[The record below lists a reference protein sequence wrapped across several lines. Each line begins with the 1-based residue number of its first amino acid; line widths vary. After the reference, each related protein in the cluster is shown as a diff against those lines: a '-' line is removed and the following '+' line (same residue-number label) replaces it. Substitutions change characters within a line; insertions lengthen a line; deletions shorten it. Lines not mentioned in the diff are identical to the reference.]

1 MGMLNVNT
9 DKEPYRRRGLAKALG
24 AKLMRT
30 GCGPYATD
38 GWASADVAAS
48 NAGSRGMCKSLH
60 GEQHWEVSW

>member
-1 MGMLNVNT
+1 MLNVNT

-38 GWASADVAAS
+38 GWTSADVAAS
-48 NAGSRGMCKSLH
+48 NAGSRGMCKSLN